1 MPESKKL
8 SKLIDE
14 FIFYSCLLR
23 ERDGLR
29 NKTGTQIVNFESRKN
44 YLGELIDQKFE
55 ELRCSCKKHKLK
67 EWKES
72 LSLFEQVMESKKKE
86 YPLFEGKN
94 EFYSSEE
101 NARKGIQEIKE
112 ILFRRGD
119 EIQKRMLEIIYEN
132 DSEKD

>member
-1 MPESKKL
+1 MT
-8 SKLIDE
+8 LIPKE
-14 FIFYSCLLR
+14 I
-23 ERDGLR
+23 
-29 NKTGTQIVNFESRKN
+29 RKN
-44 YLGELIDQKFE
+44 LSESDYMK
-55 ELRCSCKKHKLK
+55 SCCYCKSTQNIEWEHSLK
-67 EWKES
+67 
-72 LSLFEQVMESKKKE
+72 
-86 YPLFEGKN
+86 YN